1 MYTIGEAAERAGL
14 SVEVLRAWERRYGVV
29 SPQRTESGYRLYD
42 AATIERLRAMRRLVG
57 DGWTPSA
64 AAASLHDVADAD
76 LAATA
81 ALPRPT
87 EAEPEGTEL
96 TERFVLAAAAMDA
109 SALQAVLDEMGARA
123 SFEPMVDRYLFP
135 ALHALGE
142 AWESGRVSVAAEHAA
157 SAAAARWLGAAY
169 DAAGSPGNDR
179 RPVLVGLPP
188 GARHELGAMAHA
200 TAARRAGMAVVYV
213 GADVPAAD
221 WVRAAQT
228 TGAST
233 AVIGVPTKA
242 DRKAARTVAGALAR
256 SVPAVNVVFGGAG
269 ATGMRARA
277 VLAPGIRDAV
287 RALQELVA

>member
-14 SVEVLRAWERRYGVV
+14 SVELLRAWERRYGVV
-29 SPQRTESGYRLYD
+29 SPRRTESGYRLYD
-42 AATIERLRAMRRLVG
+42 AATIERLRAMRRLVA

-64 AAASLHDVADAD
+64 AAAALHEVADAD

-81 ALPRPT
+81 PPSRSIEG
-87 EAEPEGTEL
+87 EADGPEL
-96 TERFVLAAAAMDA
+96 SDRFVGAAAEMDA
-109 SALQAVLDEMGARA
+109 PALQAVLDEMGARA

-135 ALHALGE
+135 ALHALGD
-142 AWESGRVSVAAEHAA
+142 AWASGRVSVAAEHAA
-157 SAAAARWLGAAY
+157 SAAVARWLGAAY
-169 DAAGSPGNDR
+169 DAASSSGHDR

-221 WVRAAQT
+221 WVRAAQAT
-228 TGAST
+228 DASA

-242 DRKAARTVAGALAR
+242 DRNAARTVARELGR
-256 SVPAVNVVFGGAG
+256 SVPDVKVVLGGAG
-269 ATGMRARA
+269 AAGMHAVA
-277 VLAPGIRDAV
+277 VLSPGTRDAV
-287 RALQELVA
+287 RELQGLVA